1 MLPSGV
7 NPSSAAAA
15 MYSTSGYFLQ
25 EVLIAQNKGSLV
37 YQPGGFDVVPIGDN
51 AVFTNPII
59 IEEQFQMTGL
69 DIQNPFR
76 EKAYQIAQLP
86 LQTGI
91 LPHAEKIGI
100 KVRICR
106 WVFIVLRSFSSLALR
121 RMSAISPHSRVKA
134 SQ

>member
-1 MLPSGV
+1 M
-7 NPSSAAAA
+7 
-15 MYSTSGYFLQ
+15 
-25 EVLIAQNKGSLV
+25 
-37 YQPGGFDVVPIGDN
+37 PIGDN

-100 KVRICR
+100 RLEYADGYSSSCA
-106 WVFIVLRSFSSLALR
+106 RSHPWR
-121 RMSAISPHSRVKA
+121 
-134 SQ
+134 